1 MQIFSLDKEKKRNET
16 LFQNDVFLK
25 KSVLK
30 KSLVSFD
37 MVWFEYDFG
46 WSFIVILSKQLRGKK
61 MIKF

>member
-46 WSFIVILSKQLRGKK
+46 GSFIVILSKQLRGKK
-61 MIKF
+61 

>member
-30 KSLVSFD
+30 KSRVSFV

-46 WSFIVILSKQLRGKK
+46 GSFIVILSKQLRG
-61 MIKF
+61 